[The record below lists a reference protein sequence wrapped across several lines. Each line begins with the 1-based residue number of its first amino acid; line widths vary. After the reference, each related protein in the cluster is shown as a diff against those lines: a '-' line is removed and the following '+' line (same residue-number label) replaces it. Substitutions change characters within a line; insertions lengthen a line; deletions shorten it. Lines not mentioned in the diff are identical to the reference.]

1 MAERCYNDR
10 MPPAT
15 SILCISGWGTDESCW
30 RGAVAALEGVAL
42 VRHVPWWQCL
52 AERANFLR
60 EAIAAESRPVVVVG
74 WSLGAIVA
82 LEAALAAPGNLHGL
96 VLVAGTAA
104 MSDSQDLW
112 GVEPERLR
120 AMSLALR
127 SRRPAV
133 LEEFARLATAR
144 DLPEADE
151 LGAVEQ
157 LLAMSAPIDT
167 AHLAAGLRYL
177 AATDLR
183 AEIGRVG
190 APTFVLH
197 GDRDRVIPPTAGR
210 MLAQSIPAAR
220 LIPIPG
226 AGHAVPLTHPDAVA
240 RAVMEMID
248 AVATAR

>member
-1 MAERCYNDR
+1 MADRCYNDA

-15 SILCISGWGTDESCW
+15 SILCISGWGADETCW
-30 RGAVAALEGVAL
+30 RGAVAALKDVAL

-52 AERANFLR
+52 AERANYLR
-60 EAIAAESRPVVVVG
+60 EAITAEPGPVVLVG
-74 WSLGAIVA
+74 WSLGAIAA
-82 LEAALAAPGNLHGL
+82 LEAALAAPANLHGL

-104 MSDSQDLW
+104 MSDSQGLW
-112 GVEPERLR
+112 GAPPGRLR

-127 SRRPAV
+127 SRRRTV
-133 LEEFARLATAR
+133 LEEFARLAAAR
-144 DLPEADE
+144 NLPEADE
-151 LGAVEQ
+151 LSTVEQ

-190 APTFVLH
+190 APAFVLH

-220 LIPIPG
+220 LIPILG